1 MRLSPLFI
9 LPLLF
14 TTWQTSFAAT
24 VDCSKIKTDAERLA
38 CFDNTS
44 NQNESPVS
52 DEQKSQWRFFR
63 VPSKWDDSVRYGIR
77 LYSDNQIDEG
87 VDGNKYGQIS
97 ILCEAQIIQLYFSI
111 TDFSTGTDDRLES
124 PGSDSDGD
132 DGFVRYRLDKE
143 QVKTI
148 EMDLEEPTES
158 SIGVWSSEQ
167 SIPFIKEMFGHDKML
182 LAIDRS
188 ERGSTTLE
196 FSIKGIEEAIK
207 PLRKACNW

>member
-44 NQNESPVS
+44 KPNESPVS
-52 DEQKSQWRFFR
+52 DGQKSLWSLFT

-77 LYSDNQIDEG
+77 LVSDNQIDEG
-87 VDGNKYGQIS
+87 VNDNKYGK
-97 ILCEAQIIQLYFSI
+97 ILIFCVAQNTGLFFTIADL
-111 TDFSTGTDDRLES
+111 STNTNDLLAS
-124 PGSDSDGD
+124 HGD
-132 DGFVRYRLDKE
+132 VGFVRYRLDKE
-143 QVKTI
+143 QAKTI
-148 EMDLEEPTES
+148 EMDLGETERV
-158 SIGVWSSEQ
+158 IGFWSKEQ